1 MIISHKY
8 KFIFIKTNKTAG
20 TSLEVFLS
28 GVCDEKDILTP
39 VWPPANGHIARN
51 YKGLWNPIPEI
62 LGRRKTDRPYLF
74 KNLLHFNK
82 FHSHIP
88 AVEVARRV
96 DWKTWNSYFKFCVER
111 NPWDK
116 TLSHYHML
124 SGRSSAPLSL
134 DQYLANN
141 HLCLNYPNYCDST
154 NQIIV
159 DKVLKYENLNQELGL
174 IFSKLSIPFNGSLEI
189 FEKSQYRKDRR
200 HYRQVFTPFQKK
212 LIEEA
217 FQIEIDLHGYSF

>member
-39 VWPPANGHIARN
+39 VWPPANGHIPRN
-51 YKGLWNPIPEI
+51 YKGLWNPISDLFGKRKSDVRYI
-62 LGRRKTDRPYLF
+62 L
-74 KNLLHFNK
+74 KNIIHLNK
-82 FHSHIP
+82 FHSHIT
-88 AVEVARRV
+88 ALDVSKRI
-96 DWKTWNSYFKFCVER
+96 DKKIWNSYFKFCVER

-124 SGRSSAPLSL
+124 AGRSSEPLSL

-141 HLCLNYPNYCDST
+141 HLCFNYPNYCDSK
-154 NQIIV
+154 NQVLV
-159 DKVLKYENLNQELGL
+159 DKVLHYENLNQELAS
-174 IFSKLSIPFNGSLEI
+174 IFSKMAMPFKGVLDV
-189 FEKSQYRKDRR
+189 FEKSEYRKDRR
-200 HYRQVFTPFQKK
+200 HYREVFSPSQRK
-212 LIEEA
+212 LVADA
-217 FQIEIDLHGYSF
+217 FQIELDLNGYHF